1 MTQYYHIG
9 DSPALKHVKVR
20 PDFAFEPPGLRSS
33 GVISNNVGG
42 DDKVAVGASH
52 QIT

>member
-1 MTQYYHIG
+1 MTLYYHIG
-9 DSPALKHVKVR
+9 GGAALKHVKVR
-20 PDFAFEPPGLRSS
+20 GDFAFEPPGLRSS